1 MPCLTRW
8 AVGDTMI
15 ADVNGG
21 GCRVQKNATD
31 FATGSVKR
39 RIIAQAV
46 PLTLAQA
53 VQLLYNIVDRIY
65 IGHLPEVGKVALTG
79 LGITFPV
86 IVLIAAFTQL
96 VGVGGTPLFSM
107 ARGSKDEDEAEA
119 ILGNAFALL
128 LIASLGCF
136 AVGFIFRRPI
146 LFAFGAS
153 EESYFYA
160 DKYLRIYLYGT
171 LFSVLTTGLNGYIN
185 AQGFPKIGM
194 LTTLLGAVIN
204 IVLDPIF
211 IFTLDMGVEGAA
223 LATVISQGIS
233 CAWVMLF
240 LTGKKA
246 ILRLKLDRIRI
257 SAART
262 KRMVTLGIPGFVM
275 QGTNSLVQIVC
286 NNQLQ
291 HYGET
296 LMVGGG
302 DLYVGVMTVL
312 GSVRELLSLPVSGIA
327 SGSQP
332 VLGFNYGAGEYGRV
346 KEGIRF
352 SAILGAAYT
361 LIAWIV
367 VMLIPKQMIGL
378 FTDDVLTIDVG
389 AKMLNIYFFGFVFM
403 AFQFAGQSTFQALGK
418 AKQAV
423 FFSLFRKA
431 MIVVPLTLL
440 LPRLGFGVEGVF
452 LAEPI
457 SNAIG
462 GLACFITM
470 WITVYRRLGSTQA

>member
-1 MPCLTRW
+1 MQRNT
-8 AVGDTMI
+8 
-15 ADVNGG
+15 
-21 GCRVQKNATD
+21 TD
-31 FATGSVKR
+31 FAAGSVKR
-39 RIIAQAV
+39 HIISQAL

-65 IGHLPEVGKVALTG
+65 IGHLPGVGQIALTG

-107 ARGSKDEDEAEA
+107 ARGRRDEKEAEA

-128 LIASLGCF
+128 MIASVCCF
-136 AVGFIFRRPI
+136 LVGYVFRRPI

-160 DKYLRIYLYGT
+160 DQYLRIYLYGT
-171 LFSVLTTGLNGYIN
+171 AFSMLTTGLNGYIN
-185 AQGFPKIGM
+185 AQGFPKFGM
-194 LTTLLGAVIN
+194 ATTLIGALIN
-204 IVLDPIF
+204 IILDPIF

-223 LATVISQGIS
+223 LATVISQAIS
-233 CAWVMLF
+233 CLWVLKF

-246 ILRLKLDRIRI
+246 VIRLTRSSIRVNLQ
-257 SAART
+257 RT
-262 KRMVTLGIPGFVM
+262 KRIITLGIPGFVM
-275 QGTNSLVQIVC
+275 QGTNSLVNIVC

-291 HYGET
+291 LFGET
-296 LMVGGG
+296 LLAGGG

-312 GSVRELLSLPVSGIA
+312 GSVRELLSLPVGGIA

-361 LIAWIV
+361 LIAWGV
-367 VMLIPKQMIGL
+367 VMLIPRVMIGM
-378 FTDDVLTIDVG
+378 FTDDAMTIDVG
-389 AKMLNIYFFGFVFM
+389 ARMLNIYFFGFVFM
-403 AFQFAGQSTFQALGK
+403 AFQFAGQSTFQALGR

-440 LPRLGFGVEGVF
+440 LPRIGFGVEGVF

-462 GLACFITM
+462 GLACFVTM
-470 WITVYRRLGSTQA
+470 WMTVYRRLGASSQ

>member
-1 MPCLTRW
+1 MQ
-8 AVGDTMI
+8 G
-15 ADVNGG
+15 
-21 GCRVQKNATD
+21 NATD
-31 FATGSVKR
+31 FSTGSVKK

-65 IGHLPEVGKVALTG
+65 IGHLPEVGQVSLTG

-86 IVLIAAFTQL
+86 IVIIAAFTQL

-107 ARGSKDEDEAEA
+107 ARGRRDEEEAAA

-128 LIASLGCF
+128 LVASVGCF
-136 AVGFIFRRPI
+136 LVGYAFRRPI

-160 DKYLRIYLYGT
+160 DQYLRIYLLGT
-171 LFSVLTTGLNGYIN
+171 AFSMLTTGLNGYIN
-185 AQGFPKIGM
+185 AQGFPKFGM
-194 LTTLLGAVIN
+194 MTTLLGAVIN
-204 IVLDPIF
+204 IILDPIF
-211 IFTLDMGVEGAA
+211 IFTLEMGVQGAA
-223 LATVISQGIS
+223 LATVISQGVS
-233 CAWVMLF
+233 CIWVLAF
-240 LTGKKA
+240 LMGKRA
-246 ILRLKLDRIRI
+246 VIRLTCSSIRVNLQ
-257 SAART
+257 RT
-262 KRMVTLGIPGFVM
+262 KRIITLGIPGFVM

-286 NNQLQ
+286 NNQLRLF
-291 HYGET
+291 GDM
-296 LMVGGG
+296 LMAGGG
-302 DLYVGVMTVL
+302 DLYIGVMTVL
-312 GSVRELLSLPVSGIA
+312 GSVRELLSLPVNGIA

-361 LIAWIV
+361 LIAWAV
-367 VMLIPKQMIGL
+367 VMLIPRVMIGM
-378 FTDDVLTIDVG
+378 FTDDAMTIDVG

-403 AFQFAGQSTFQALGK
+403 AFQFAGQSTFQGLGK

-440 LPRLGFGVEGVF
+440 LPRVGFGAEGVF

-470 WITVYRRLGSTQA
+470 WMTVYRKLDVSHK

>member
-1 MPCLTRW
+1 MMQR
-8 AVGDTMI
+8 
-15 ADVNGG
+15 
-21 GCRVQKNATD
+21 NATD
-31 FATGSVKR
+31 FSTGSVKGH
-39 RIIAQAV
+39 IIAQAV

-65 IGHLPEVGKVALTG
+65 IGHLPGVGQLALTG
-79 LGITFPV
+79 LGVTFPV

-107 ARGSKDEDEAEA
+107 ARGRRDEKEAGA

-128 LIASLGCF
+128 TLASVGCF
-136 AVGFIFRRPI
+136 LVGYLFRRPI

-160 DKYLRIYLYGT
+160 DQYLRIYLWGT
-171 LFSVLTTGLNGYIN
+171 VFSMLTTGLNGYIN

-194 LTTLLGAVIN
+194 MTTLLGAVIN
-204 IVLDPIF
+204 IVMDPVCIF
-211 IFTLDMGVEGAA
+211 LLDMGVQGAA
-223 LATVISQGIS
+223 LATVISQAIS
-233 CAWVMLF
+233 CIWVMKF

-246 ILRLKLDRIRI
+246 VIPLTRQNIRI
-257 SAART
+257 SRSRT
-262 KRMVTLGIPGFVM
+262 KRIVTLGIPGFVM

-291 HYGET
+291 IFGS
-296 LMVGGG
+296 MQFAGGG

-312 GSVRELLSLPVSGIA
+312 MSVRELLSLPVSGIA
-327 SGSQP
+327 NGSQP
-332 VLGFNYGAGEYGRV
+332 VLGFNYGAGEYRRV
-346 KEGIRF
+346 REGIRF
-352 SAILGAAYT
+352 SALLGMGYT
-361 LIAWIV
+361 LIAWAV
-367 VMLIPKQMIGL
+367 VMLIPRQMIAL
-378 FTDDVLTIDVG
+378 FSDDLTTIDVG
-389 AKMLNIYFFGFVFM
+389 ARMLNIYFFGFVFM

-440 LPRLGFGVEGVF
+440 LPRIGFGVEGVF

-457 SNAIG
+457 SNAVG

-470 WITVYRRLGSTQA
+470 WLTVYRKLDVSREK

>member
-1 MPCLTRW
+1 MQQT
-8 AVGDTMI
+8 
-15 ADVNGG
+15 
-21 GCRVQKNATD
+21 TD
-31 FATGSVKR
+31 FSTGSVRR

-65 IGHLPEVGKVALTG
+65 IGHLPQVGQVALTG
-79 LGITFPV
+79 LGVTFPV

-107 ARGSKDEDEAEA
+107 ARGRRDEKEAEA
-119 ILGNAFALL
+119 ILGNAFMMLMLASAGC
-128 LIASLGCF
+128 LI
-136 AVGFIFRRPI
+136 VGYAFRRPI

-160 DKYLRIYLYGT
+160 DQYLRIYLIGT
-171 LFSVLTTGLNGYIN
+171 VFSMLTTGLNGYIN

-194 LTTLLGAVIN
+194 MTTLIGAVIN

-211 IFTLDMGVEGAA
+211 IFALDMGVQGAA

-233 CAWVMLF
+233 CIWVLRF
-240 LTGKKA
+240 LTGRKA
-246 ILRLKLDRIRI
+246 VLRLKRQTLRLDGRRV
-257 SAART
+257 

-291 HYGET
+291 VYGSA
-296 LMVGGG
+296 LFAGGG

-312 GSVRELLSLPVSGIA
+312 GSVWELLSLPVGGIA
-327 SGSQP
+327 SGAQP
-332 VLGFNYGAGEYGRV
+332 VIGFNYGAGEYGRV

-352 SAILGAAYT
+352 SALLGGAYT
-361 LIAWIV
+361 LIAWAV

-378 FTDDVLTIDVG
+378 FTDDAMTIDVG
-389 AKMLNIYFFGFVFM
+389 AKMLGIYFFGFVFM
-403 AFQFAGQSTFQALGK
+403 ACQFAGQSTFQGLGK

-440 LPRLGFGVEGVF
+440 LPRAGFGVEGVF

-462 GLACFITM
+462 GLACFLTM
-470 WITVYRRLGSTQA
+470 WLTVYRRLDVPGQK

>member
-1 MPCLTRW
+1 MQRNT
-8 AVGDTMI
+8 
-15 ADVNGG
+15 
-21 GCRVQKNATD
+21 TD
-31 FATGSVKR
+31 FSTGSVKR
-39 RIIAQAV
+39 HIIAQAL

-65 IGHLPEVGKVALTG
+65 IGHLEGVGQIALTG

-107 ARGSKDEDEAEA
+107 ARGRKDEKEAEA

-128 LIASLGCF
+128 LIASAGCF
-136 AVGFIFRRPI
+136 IVGYFFRRPI

-160 DKYLRIYLYGT
+160 DQYLRIYLFGT
-171 LFSVLTTGLNGYIN
+171 AFSMLTTGLNGYIN
-185 AQGFPKIGM
+185 AQGFPKVGM
-194 LTTLLGAVIN
+194 ATTIIGAVIN
-204 IVLDPIF
+204 IILDPIF
-211 IFTLDMGVEGAA
+211 IFAFDMGVAGAA
-223 LATVISQGIS
+223 LATVISQGVS
-233 CAWVMLF
+233 CAWVLIF

-246 ILRLKLDRIRI
+246 LIRIRRRAI
-257 SAART
+257 RLDAQRT
-262 KRMVTLGIPGFVM
+262 KRICALGITGFVM
-275 QGTNSLVQIVC
+275 QGTNSLVSIVC

-291 HYGET
+291 LFGET

-312 GSVRELLSLPVSGIA
+312 SSVRELLGLPVGGIA

-332 VLGFNYGAGEYGRV
+332 VIGFNYGAGKYDRV

-352 SAILGAAYT
+352 SALLGAEYT
-361 LIAWIV
+361 LISWAV
-367 VMLIPKQMIGL
+367 VMFVPRVMIGM
-378 FTDDVLTIDVG
+378 FTDDLTTIDVG
-389 AKMLNIYFFGFVFM
+389 ARMLNIYFFGFVFM
-403 AFQFAGQSTFQALGK
+403 AFQFAGQSTFQGLGK

-423 FFSLFRKA
+423 LFALFRKA
-431 MIVVPLTLL
+431 VIVVPLTLL

-452 LAEPI
+452 MAEPV
-457 SNAIG
+457 SNIVG
-462 GLACFITM
+462 GLCCFTTM
-470 WITVYRRLGSTQA
+470 WLTVYRRLGK